1 MPPTARSES
10 TVESSI
16 DEMTS
21 RPSGLS
27 SSVTGCGYLLFVLA
41 VTTVMLIINAIV
53 CLSIHSAVMSFGPRY
68 MQDKSGLGPHFA
80 QLFFFLAPVLL
91 TIVQWNLLDRLNRIM
106 RGK

>member
-1 MPPTARSES
+1 MAKPSLHQPLP
-10 TVESSI
+10 ESSI

-21 RPSGLS
+21 RPSGLA

-53 CLSIHSAVMSFGPRY
+53 CLSIHSAVMSFGPSY
-68 MQDKSGLGPHFA
+68 MQDKSGLGPHVA
-80 QLFFFLAPVLL
+80 QLFFFLAPVML
-91 TIVQWNLLDRLNRIM
+91 TILQWNLLDRLNRIM

>member
-1 MPPTARSES
+1 MVKPNLDQPATE
-10 TVESSI
+10 TTLE
-16 DEMTS
+16 EWTS
-21 RPSGLS
+21 RPSGIS

-41 VTTVMLIINAIV
+41 ITTVMLIINAIV
-53 CLSIHSAVMSFGPRY
+53 CLSIHSAVMSFGPQY

-91 TIVQWNLLDRLNRIM
+91 TILQWNLLDRLNRMM